1 MRRRVNPIV
10 FTGLS
15 IRQIQ
20 ASRPGGRQDEQ
31 RACWEGKRRRE
42 DRDRGRQKVD
52 ASYLT
57 LSSRVVMSSKAIAVN
72 KVPNVLKAITVWR
85 EEQSACW
92 DINLGNPLCLFCN

>member
-1 MRRRVNPIV
+1 MRSGVNPIV
-10 FTGLS
+10 FTGPS

-20 ASRPGGRQDEQ
+20 ASWPAEAGRAEGMLGREIEEGRQ
-31 RACWEGKRRRE
+31 E
-42 DRDRGRQKVD
+42 DRGIQKVD

-92 DINLGNPLCLFCN
+92 DINLSNPLCLFHN